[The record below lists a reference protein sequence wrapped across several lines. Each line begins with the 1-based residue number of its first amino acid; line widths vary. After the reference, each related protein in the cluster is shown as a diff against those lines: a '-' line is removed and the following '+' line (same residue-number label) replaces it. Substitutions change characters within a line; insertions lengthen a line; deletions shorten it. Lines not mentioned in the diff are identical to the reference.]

1 MALSYGSK
9 GDEVKKLQRALN
21 EKGYALDVDG
31 IYGSQTQSA
40 VKDYQK
46 KNNLS
51 VDGIVGN
58 QTWGSLS
65 APTQTKPQA
74 MSPPMP
80 QQSIAAVQA
89 VKRPEY
95 VQGNEVKNAGE
106 AVENWEKNKP
116 NEYKGTYQEQI
127 DTLLDRILNGEKFSY
142 DVNADALYQQYKD
155 KYIKQGQQAMQD
167 TMGQAAA
174 LTGGYGS
181 SYATTAGSQAYQG
194 YLERLNDIVPQLQEA
209 AYNRY
214 LQEENANRQNLS
226 TVQSA
231 DAADYAKYR
240 DLVGD
245 YWTEGNYLATKQGNL
260 SQEDWNKYLQS
271 VSNYEND
278 RAFRFNQEQ
287 FDYQKAQDALSQKNW
302 EKEFAL
308 AQAAKASSGRSGSSS
323 RSSSRSSSSSGA
335 KYSNKA
341 ISNMAKSGNIS
352 GVMQALEG
360 QADSPE
366 DLINLMTAYGVD
378 IDEARHTVEKAYL
391 PQSYKEFVDLT
402 GQSGILTES
411 EFKRRSTYKSKYGSY
426 QNYLKEMLN
435 QYL

>member
-31 IYGSQTQSA
+31 IYGNKTQSA
-40 VKDYQK
+40 VKSYQQK
-46 KNNLS
+46 TGLA

-65 APTQTKPQA
+65 TPTQTKPQA
-74 MSPPMP
+74 MPQTMP
-80 QQSIAAVQA
+80 QQSITAVQA

-155 KYIKQGQQAMQD
+155 KYIKLGQQSMQD

-194 YLERLNDIVPQLQEA
+194 YLERLNDVVPELQEA

-214 LQEENANRQNLS
+214 LQDRGEKREELSLLKNL
-226 TVQSA
+226 
-231 DAADYAKYR
+231 DELEYERHR
-240 DLVGD
+240 D
-245 YWTEGNYLATKQGNL
+245 N
-260 SQEDWNKYLQS
+260 
-271 VSNYEND
+271 VSNYWKEGEYLWDKLSDMSDDEWNKFLESVSRFNND
-278 RAFRFNQEQ
+278 RDYEFELSE
-287 FDYQKAQDALSQKNW
+287 FDYHKAMDTLEQENRQQK
-302 EKEFAL
+302 
-308 AQAAKASSGRSGSSS
+308 
-323 RSSSRSSSSSGA
+323 RSSSSTGGSA
-335 KYSNKA
+335 SSSK
-341 ISNMAKSGNIS
+341 
-352 GVMQALEG
+352 
-360 QADSPE
+360 
-366 DLINLMTAYGVD
+366 
-378 IDEARHTVEKAYL
+378 
-391 PQSYKEFVDLT
+391 KE
-402 GQSGILTES
+402 
-411 EFKRRSTYKSKYGSY
+411 KSK
-426 QNYLKEMLN
+426 KEMLELFE
-435 QYL
+435 QGTYKYPETYSEFASLTGYSGVLTDEEFRRRKWYREVYGDYKGYLKDMFKKYYMK

>member
-1 MALSYGSK
+1 MVLSYGSR

-31 IYGSQTQSA
+31 IYGNKTQAA
-40 VKDYQK
+40 VKSYQQK
-46 KNNLS
+46 TGLA

-65 APTQTKPQA
+65 APTQA
-74 MSPPMP
+74 IPPTMP

-155 KYIKQGQQAMQD
+155 KYMKLGQQAMQD

-209 AYNRY
+209 AYKRY

-226 TVQSA
+226 TLQSA

-245 YWTEGNYLATKQGNL
+245 YWTEGNYLATKLGNL

-278 RAFRFNQEQ
+278 RDFRFNQEQ
-287 FDYQKAQDALSQKNW
+287 FAYQKAQDALSQKNW

-323 RSSSRSSSSSGA
+323 GRRGSSSGSSSSSGA
-335 KYSNKA
+335 KYSNTA

-378 IDEARHTVEKAYL
+378 IDEARHTVETAYL
-391 PQSYKEFVDLT
+391 PQSYNEFVDLT